1 MNESSTNQ
9 KDIYKNDEWRKR
21 DFEEDYIKNV
31 LNEFKVSVSISHNLN
46 QTLIIYTLLSISILN
61 SFNMAFIN

>member
-61 SFNMAFIN
+61 SFNTTFIN

>member
-31 LNEFKVSVSISHNLN
+31 LNDFKVSVSISHKLN
-46 QTLIIYTLLSISILN
+46 
-61 SFNMAFIN
+61 

>member
-31 LNEFKVSVSISHNLN
+31 LNEFKVSVSISHKLN
-46 QTLIIYTLLSISILN
+46 QTLIIYTMHSISILN
-61 SFNMAFIN
+61 SFNTAFIN

>member
-31 LNEFKVSVSISHNLN
+31 LNEFKVSVSISHKLN
-46 QTLIIYTLLSISILN
+46 QTLIIYTLHSISILN
-61 SFNMAFIN
+61 SFNTTFIN

>member
-31 LNEFKVSVSISHNLN
+31 LNEFKVSVSISHKIN

-61 SFNMAFIN
+61 SFNTAFIN

>member
-31 LNEFKVSVSISHNLN
+31 LNEFKVSVSISHKLS

-61 SFNMAFIN
+61 SFNTTFIN

>member
-31 LNEFKVSVSISHNLN
+31 LNEFKVSVSISHKIN

-61 SFNMAFIN
+61 SFNKAFIN